1 MLAATLVVGLGAS
14 VSIAFGLASD
24 GMHQWDDLQRYLLA
38 RWSWSSPEFI
48 LHDWAHPGFMVAY
61 FLPAGMSWGAAR
73 VFTAVLSG
81 VAAWWSFRIAEA
93 LGLRSAWAAAL
104 LTFAQ
109 PMFFTLS
116 LTTLSETI
124 AAFYLVGAVLLSLR
138 GWWATS
144 AFVLSVA
151 MTSRSELITLVP
163 VWFVAAYIGRVQLA
177 RLWPIL
183 LAPILVNVL
192 QWICGVPTSIAFFM
206 TPHPVS
212 VQPQSGWLTMS
223 VRAMEA
229 WGPAVAGLGIAGL
242 AFVIRRPGGV
252 LVCATVVVVLLTQTA
267 IRAMGTYLS
276 NGFPRQLVPVAPLV
290 AVSALACWNELT
302 SADARRRRLALWAL
316 AGAFVFLLVAVERQ
330 FHLNDQS
337 LFMEK
342 PGYGRWA
349 VRVAAGATVTLAL
362 VGVLGAATA
371 SAMARGAMAALLIAT
386 CGYLFRPLEAQPA
399 QRVAEQAWQWLR
411 SNGYENRDL
420 VTLHIYFDYAAD
432 RAVAPNRAS
441 LSERIEAAPVG
452 AIIAWDT
459 QFPGWNQERM
469 TVDELSGS
477 REFRLL
483 HETEPLPNAGEPYV
497 RLYEKVAITRTSRR

>member
-1 MLAATLVVGLGAS
+1 MATVGLGVLFSAAMGLSS
-14 VSIAFGLASD
+14 V

-48 LHDWAHPGFMVAY
+48 LHDWAHPGFMLAY
-61 FLPAGMSWGAAR
+61 FLPAGLGWAAAR
-73 VFTAVLSG
+73 AFSAVLSG
-81 VAAWWSFRIAEA
+81 IAAWWGFRIAEA
-93 LGLRSAWAAAL
+93 LGFRSAWATVL

-116 LTTLSETI
+116 LTTLSETV
-124 AAFYLVGAVLLSLR
+124 AAFYLVGAVLLALR

-144 AFVLSVA
+144 AFVLSIA
-151 MTSRSELITLVP
+151 MTARSELITLVP
-163 VWFVAAYIGRVQLA
+163 VWFVAAYAGRVKLV

-183 LAPILVNVL
+183 LAPILVNLL
-192 QWICGVPTSIAFFM
+192 QWACGVPMSVAFFM

-212 VQPQSGWLTMS
+212 APPQSGWLTMS

-229 WGPAVAGLGIAGL
+229 WGPAVAGLGLAGL
-242 AFVIRRPGGV
+242 AFVIRKPGGV
-252 LVCATVVVVLLTQTA
+252 LVCGTVAVVLLTQTA

-302 SADARRRRLALWAL
+302 SADARRRRLALWTL

-330 FHLNDQS
+330 FGLNDQS

-349 VRVAAGATVTLAL
+349 VRIAAGATVALAVAGSL
-362 VGVLGAATA
+362 GVATA
-371 SAMARGAMAALLIAT
+371 SAMARGVMAALLIAT
-386 CGYLFRPLEAQPA
+386 CGYLFRPLHAQPA
-399 QRVAEQAWQWLR
+399 QRVAERAWQWLR
-411 SNGYENRDL
+411 ANGYEDREL
-420 VTLHIYFDYAAD
+420 VTLHIYFDYVTD

-441 LSERIEAAPVG
+441 LAERIAAAPVG
-452 AIIAWDT
+452 AIVVWDT

-469 TVDELSGS
+469 TVDDLSGS
-477 REFRLL
+477 PDFRLL
-483 HETEPLPNAGEPYV
+483 HETEPLPNESEPYV
-497 RLYEKVAITRTSRR
+497 RLFEKVASTGPGRR